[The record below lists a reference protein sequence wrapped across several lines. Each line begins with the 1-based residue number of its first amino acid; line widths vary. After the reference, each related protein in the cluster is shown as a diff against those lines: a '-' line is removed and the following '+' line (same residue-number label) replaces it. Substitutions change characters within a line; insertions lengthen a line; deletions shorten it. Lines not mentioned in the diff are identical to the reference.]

1 MCPVRSVTCPGSLK
15 IHGFCLPQW
24 TSCPEQSHAAQGL
37 EIFKNVFNF
46 EQTRQKQN
54 GYFCCIHP
62 QWWPLHLP
70 HEALGHATWDLGVRE

>member
-1 MCPVRSVTCPGSLK
+1 MPPKGWS
-15 IHGFCLPQW
+15 
-24 TSCPEQSHAAQGL
+24 
-37 EIFKNVFNF
+37 IFKNVFNF

-54 GYFCCIHP
+54 RYFCCIHP